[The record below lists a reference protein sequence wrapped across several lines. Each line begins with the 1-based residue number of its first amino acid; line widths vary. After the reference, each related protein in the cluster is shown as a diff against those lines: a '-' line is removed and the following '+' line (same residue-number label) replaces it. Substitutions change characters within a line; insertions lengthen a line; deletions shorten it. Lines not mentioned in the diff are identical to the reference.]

1 MTDRT
6 DILLTQ
12 KFIPEMGGSIRW
24 MYEVYRAWPWPVQVI
39 THDVYRHPPNTP
51 EFAVVPK
58 PPNGVD
64 HVTGANLT
72 MDRRDI
78 FMDDWGME
86 NPKRVLRYWRM
97 MHAVWQRLGG
107 GRKVRVHC
115 THAVPEVVS
124 LIPLK
129 WRFGDAL
136 QIVCYAHGE
145 EVTACLTSRQLR
157 LLMGRAHRVIDL
169 MIANS
174 RYTQNVLDGLIDADK
189 VHVVHPGVSLS
200 EFAGASE
207 AGEAWRR
214 EHNCNSKVIA
224 LTVGRLDL
232 RKNHAA
238 VIRALGE
245 LRDEIPN
252 LEYHV
257 AGEGRERARLERLA
271 RDCNVADRVVFAG
284 PVDGPTRLAMYGGC
298 DLFVMPAIRD
308 GSDVEGFGMVMIEAG
323 ACGKACIGGREGGQP
338 EALIDGE
345 TGLVVNGRD
354 QNAVTS
360 AFRRLAA
367 DNDLRHALGT
377 RAATRAAQYDW
388 RHVVQQTVKLVEKMH

>member
-1 MTDRT
+1 
-6 DILLTQ
+6 
-12 KFIPEMGGSIRW
+12 
-24 MYEVYRAWPWPVQVI
+24 
-39 THDVYRHPPNTP
+39 
-51 EFAVVPK
+51 
-58 PPNGVD
+58 
-64 HVTGANLT
+64 
-72 MDRRDI
+72 
-78 FMDDWGME
+78 
-86 NPKRVLRYWRM
+86 
-97 MHAVWQRLGG
+97 
-107 GRKVRVHC
+107 
-115 THAVPEVVS
+115 
-124 LIPLK
+124 
-129 WRFGDAL
+129 
-136 QIVCYAHGE
+136 
-145 EVTACLTSRQLR
+145 
-157 LLMGRAHRVIDL
+157 

-214 EHNCNSKVIA
+214 EHNCNGKVIA

-252 LEYHV
+252 LQYHV
-257 AGEGRERARLERLA
+257 AGEGREQARLERLA
-271 RDCNVADRVVFAG
+271 RDCNVSDRVVFAG

-323 ACGKACIGGREGGQP
+323 ACGKACIGGCEGGQP
-338 EALIDGE
+338 ETLIDGE

-354 QNAVTS
+354 QSAVTS

-367 DNDLRHALGT
+367 DNELRHALGT

-388 RHVVQQTVKLVEKMH
+388 RYVVQQTVKLVEKMH